1 MILDD
6 RPHRL
11 QYLSIT
17 QGYEDENGDYHE
29 GESQWVGDIPCR
41 NVPTGRAE
49 QKEFE
54 DGVVRFYS
62 SVVRLDPDCR
72 EFSIGERVKL
82 FLLGGIVR
90 ECEVKGFHRYQLC
103 AKLWV

>member
-11 QYLSIT
+11 QYQIVSP
-17 QGYEDENGDYHE
+17 GHEDENGDFHE
-29 GESQWVGDIPCR
+29 GESYWSECIPCR
-41 NVPTGRAE
+41 NIPAGKAE
-49 QKEFE
+49 ERQFE
-54 DGVVRFYS
+54 DGVVRKYS
-62 SVVRLDPDCR
+62 ATVRLDADCR
-72 EFSIGERVKL
+72 EFSVGERVKL